1 MAFVTSVTGAQLY
14 YCLCCCNFAHH
25 SIVARSNFFWLFV
38 TKMRG
43 RRDDNVRLRRLYV
56 GKQMLQARSQEVTQ
70 KLQTD
75 FVDIAGPYL
84 TMTTADDVSRL

>member
-1 MAFVTSVTGAQLY
+1 
-14 YCLCCCNFAHH
+14 
-25 SIVARSNFFWLFV
+25 
-38 TKMRG
+38 MRG